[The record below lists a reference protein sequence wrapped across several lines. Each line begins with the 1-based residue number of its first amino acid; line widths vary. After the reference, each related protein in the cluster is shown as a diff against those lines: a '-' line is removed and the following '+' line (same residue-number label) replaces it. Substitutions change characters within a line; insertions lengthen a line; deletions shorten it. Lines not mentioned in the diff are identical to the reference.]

1 MADGLD
7 PVSVRDSVLTG
18 SRLWSRVSVV
28 AETGSTNA
36 DLVAAA
42 RAGAAEGAVLVA
54 ERQHAGRGRLGRP
67 WISEPGAALT
77 FSVLLRP
84 VTVPAAARSWL
95 PLLTG
100 VAVAAGIREQTGLD
114 VSLKWPNDVV
124 AAGGDGQAGLGK
136 LAGILAEL
144 AGDAVVLGVGLN
156 VAATPALAGAGAVVA
171 EGTGAARGGA
181 ARGGA
186 DRGGADRGGADRGG
200 ADRGGADQRAVA
212 LAPASLAS
220 IGAAGVDRAALLTA
234 ILRQLEHWYLRWSGE
249 SAAGDAVASGLRAEY
264 LRSCRTVGRE
274 VRVELPGGAVL
285 TGRACDVDGAG
296 RLLVASDS
304 GVEPVSAGDVIH
316 VR

>member
-7 PVSVRDSVLTG
+7 PVSVSDSVLTG

-200 ADRGGADQRAVA
+200 ADHRAVA

>member
-186 DRGGADRGGADRGG
+186 DRGGADRGGADH
-200 ADRGGADQRAVA
+200 RAVA

>member
-1 MADGLD
+1 MADSLD
-7 PVSVRDSVLTG
+7 PESVRDSVLAG

-36 DLVAAA
+36 DLVSAAYD
-42 RAGAAEGAVLVA
+42 GAAEGTVLVT

-67 WISEPGAALT
+67 WITEPGAALT

-84 VTVPAAARSWL
+84 VMVPAAARSWL

-124 AAGGDGQAGLGK
+124 AAGGDGSRGLGK

-144 AGDAVVLGVGLN
+144 AGDAVVIGVGLN
-156 VAATPALAGAGAVVA
+156 VAATPVLAGAGAPTDGRA
-171 EGTGAARGGA
+171 PADGRALADGWAA
-181 ARGGA
+181 
-186 DRGGADRGGADRGG
+186 
-200 ADRGGADQRAVA
+200 A

-220 IGAAGVDRAALLTA
+220 IGAASVDRSVLLTA
-234 ILRQLEHWYLRWSGE
+234 ILRQLEHWYLRWTGE
-249 SAAGDAVASGLRAEY
+249 SAPGDAVASGLRAEY
-264 LRSCRTVGRE
+264 LRSCATVGRD
-274 VRVELPGGAVL
+274 VRVELPGGAVR

-296 RLLVASDS
+296 RLLVANSE

>member
-7 PVSVRDSVLTG
+7 AESVRASVLTG

-54 ERQHAGRGRLGRP
+54 ERQHAGRGRLGRS
-67 WISEPGAALT
+67 WITEPGAALT

-84 VTVPAAARSWL
+84 VAVPAAARSWL

-100 VAVAAGIREQTGLD
+100 VAVAAGIRAQTGLD

-144 AGDAVVLGVGLN
+144 AGDAVVVGVGLN
-156 VAATPALAGAGAVVA
+156 VAATPELAGAGAVVA

-181 ARGGA
+181 DGG
-186 DRGGADRGGADRGG
+186 GVGH
-200 ADRGGADQRAVA
+200 RAVA

-220 IGAAGVDRAALLTA
+220 IGAAGVDRATLLTA
-234 ILRQLEHWYLRWSGE
+234 ILRQLEHWYLRWTGA
-249 SAAGDAVASGLRAEY
+249 SAPGDAVASGLRAEY
-264 LRSCRTVGRE
+264 LRSCRTVGRD

-296 RLLVASDS
+296 RLLVANDS

>member
-186 DRGGADRGGADRGG
+186 DRGGADRGGADH
-200 ADRGGADQRAVA
+200 RAVA

-234 ILRQLEHWYLRWSGE
+234 ILRQLEHWYLRWTGA
-249 SAAGDAVASGLRAEY
+249 SAPGDAVASGLRAEY
-264 LRSCRTVGRE
+264 LRSCRTVGRD

-296 RLLVASDS
+296 RLLVANDS

>member
-1 MADGLD
+1 MPDSLEGEA
-7 PVSVRDSVLTG
+7 VRDSVLAG

-36 DLVAAA
+36 DLIAAA
-42 RAGAAEGAVLVA
+42 RGGAAEGTVLVA
-54 ERQHAGRGRLGRP
+54 ERQKAGRGRLGRP
-67 WISEPGAALT
+67 WITEPGAALT

-84 VTVPAAARSWL
+84 VMVPAGARSWL

-124 AAGGDGQAGLGK
+124 ATAGDGPAGLGK
-136 LAGILAEL
+136 LAGILAEM
-144 AGDAVVLGVGLN
+144 AGDAVVIGVGLN
-156 VAATPALAGAGAVVA
+156 VASTPALVGAGVPA
-171 EGTGAARGGA
+171 GGRPA
-181 ARGGA
+181 
-186 DRGGADRGGADRGG
+186 
-200 ADRGGADQRAVA
+200 A

-234 ILRQLEHWYLRWSGE
+234 MLRQLEYWYLRWTGD
-249 SAAGDAVASGLRAEY
+249 SAPGDAVASGLRAEY
-264 LRSCRTVGRE
+264 LRSCRTVGRD
-274 VRVELPGGAVL
+274 VRVELPAGTFL
-285 TGRACDVDGAG
+285 TGRACDIDGSG
-296 RLLVASDS
+296 RLLVATAD

>member
-1 MADGLD
+1 MADDLD

-42 RAGAAEGAVLVA
+42 RAGVAEGAVLVA

-67 WISEPGAALT
+67 WITEPGAALT

-114 VSLKWPNDVV
+114 VSLKWPNDIV

-156 VAATPALAGAGAVVA
+156 VAATPVLAGAGAVVA

-186 DRGGADRGGADRGG
+186 DRNGADRGGADH
-200 ADRGGADQRAVA
+200 RAAA

-220 IGAAGVDRAALLTA
+220 IGAAGVDRSALLTA
-234 ILRQLEHWYLRWSGE
+234 ILRQLEHWYLRWTGE
-249 SAAGDAVASGLRAEY
+249 SAPGDAVASGLRAEY
-264 LRSCRTVGRE
+264 LRSCRTVGRD
-274 VRVELPGGAVL
+274 VRVELPGGAIL

-296 RLLVASDS
+296 RLLVANDS

>member
-181 ARGGA
+181 

-220 IGAAGVDRAALLTA
+220 IGAAGLDRAALLTA

>member
-1 MADGLD
+1 MTDG
-7 PVSVRDSVLTG
+7 
-18 SRLWSRVSVV
+18 
-28 AETGSTNA
+28 
-36 DLVAAA
+36 
-42 RAGAAEGAVLVA
+42 LVA
-54 ERQHAGRGRLGRP
+54 ERQHAGRGRLGRS
-67 WISEPGAALT
+67 WITEPGAALT

-84 VTVPAAARSWL
+84 VAVPAAARSWL

-100 VAVAAGIREQTGLD
+100 VAVAAGIRGQTGLD

-144 AGDAVVLGVGLN
+144 AGDAIVIGVGLN

-181 ARGGA
+181 AGGGA
-186 DRGGADRGGADRGG
+186 DY
-200 ADRGGADQRAVA
+200 RAVA

-234 ILRQLEHWYLRWSGE
+234 ILRQLEYWYLRWTSE
-249 SAAGDAVASGLRAEY
+249 SAPGDAVASGLRAEY
-264 LRSCRTVGRE
+264 LRSCRTVGRD

>member
-1 MADGLD
+1 MAEGLD
-7 PVSVRDSVLTG
+7 PESVRDSVLAG
-18 SRLWSRVSVV
+18 SSLWSRVSVV

-67 WISEPGAALT
+67 WITEPGAALT

-84 VTVPAAARSWL
+84 VSVPAPARSWL

-144 AGDAVVLGVGLN
+144 AGDAIVIGVGLN
-156 VAATPALAGAGAVVA
+156 VAATPALAGAAAVSAERAAGA
-171 EGTGAARGGA
+171 G
-181 ARGGA
+181 
-186 DRGGADRGGADRGG
+186 DDH
-200 ADRGGADQRAVA
+200 RAVA

-220 IGAAGVDRAALLTA
+220 IGAAGVDRVTLLTA
-234 ILRQLEHWYLRWSGE
+234 ILRQLEHWYLRWTGE
-249 SAAGDAVASGLRAEY
+249 SAPGDAVASGLRAEY
-264 LRSCRTVGRE
+264 LRSCRTVGRD

-296 RLLVASDS
+296 RLLVANDS